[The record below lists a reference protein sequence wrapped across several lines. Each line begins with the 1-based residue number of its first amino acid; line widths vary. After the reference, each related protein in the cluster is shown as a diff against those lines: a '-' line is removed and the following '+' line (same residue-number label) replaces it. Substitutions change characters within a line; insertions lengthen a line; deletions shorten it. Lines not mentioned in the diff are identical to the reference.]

1 MEWATSF
8 SVTFVSFSSV
18 LSFFAANTP
27 IGSAVTAR
35 TTAAASEIHFL
46 FFMQILLY
54 RLLLLE
60 YAENRRL

>member
-8 SVTFVSFSSV
+8 KVTFASFASSY
-18 LSFFAANTP
+18 FAANTP
-27 IGSAVTAR
+27 SGSAVTAR
-35 TTAAASEIHFL
+35 TTAVASEIHFL

-60 YAENRRL
+60 YA